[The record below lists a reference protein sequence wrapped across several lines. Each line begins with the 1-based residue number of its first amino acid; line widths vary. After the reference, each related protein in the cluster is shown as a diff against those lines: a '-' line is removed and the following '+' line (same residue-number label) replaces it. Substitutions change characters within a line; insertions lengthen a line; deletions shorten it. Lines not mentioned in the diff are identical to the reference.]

1 MSSSKSYDI
10 SFIPY
15 ILKGLTFQCQVSGTQ
30 NTLALYFFS
39 QNVEFE
45 KYVLVHSGCFKKLP

>member
-1 MSSSKSYDI
+1 M
-10 SFIPY
+10 PY

-45 KYVLVHSGCFKKLP
+45 KYVLVHSGCFEKLP